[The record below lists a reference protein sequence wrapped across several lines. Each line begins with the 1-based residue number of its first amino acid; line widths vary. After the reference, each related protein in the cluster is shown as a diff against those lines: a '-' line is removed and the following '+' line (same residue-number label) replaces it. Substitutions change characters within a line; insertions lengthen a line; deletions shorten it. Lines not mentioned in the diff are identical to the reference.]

1 MYDEFIMSKLC
12 SHAKIEHKKL
22 IRISLSKEIKILDK
36 SRVEELIKILFE
48 IEKFFNLY
56 GKLLPWKQFGWLQ
69 TYRITYMSYQT

>member
-36 SRVEELIKILFE
+36 SRVEELIKILF
-48 IEKFFNLY
+48 
-56 GKLLPWKQFGWLQ
+56 
-69 TYRITYMSYQT
+69 